1 MTCMFPLLNEKSIPL
16 KVMRVASQENRRLRS
31 WRIVIVHAEAL
42 SYAAPHTLPC
52 RATAG
57 YLNKD
62 DIKVAVT
69 ALLGAAQYVHLAL
82 LVQST

>member
-1 MTCMFPLLNEKSIPL
+1 MIRFLHDMYVL
-16 KVMRVASQENRRLRS
+16 MRVASQENRRLRS

-69 ALLGAAQYVHLAL
+69 ALLGVRPSKVHM
-82 LVQST
+82 